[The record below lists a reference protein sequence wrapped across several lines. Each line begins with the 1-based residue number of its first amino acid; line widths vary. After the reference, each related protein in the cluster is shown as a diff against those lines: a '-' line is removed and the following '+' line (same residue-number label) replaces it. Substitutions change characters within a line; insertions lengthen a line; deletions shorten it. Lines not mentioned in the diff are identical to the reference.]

1 MDRWEYEFLFKR
13 VSEFESEDST
23 NEVKQSLNR
32 WGYLGWELVSVMPIS
47 RDGGS
52 LSKGFAADTIWVF
65 KRRK

>member
-1 MDRWEYEFLFKR
+1 MERWEYEFLFKR

-23 NEVKQSLNR
+23 NEVKQSLNK

-47 RDGGS
+47 RDSES
-52 LSKGFAADTIWVF
+52 LSRSLAADTIWVF